1 MKYEVYKGI
10 LDDQD
15 MLLKAQQAK
24 ITYLKAESGFMDIA
38 VMKEG
43 QIFDYDMET
52 KSQTNAVIAKMV
64 RFFEY
69 VTLETNPLEHKY
81 SASKVPIQPNAVP
94 ILSLVEK
101 DGDFY
106 EANCPYDP
114 TGKVIFKYT
123 GQYNSDQKFH
133 GNGTLNMVSN
143 YTYESLAEMG
153 IVNET
158 IMANW
163 TESVK
168 KEYLPLSSVSGLIS
182 AHSIHILKGTF
193 KDGKLEGVVEIT
205 FYSGGKLEAFASDN
219 ILHGIARTIEP
230 SR

>member
-1 MKYEVYKGI
+1 MG
-10 LDDQD
+10 
-15 MLLKAQQAK
+15 
-24 ITYLKAESGFMDIA
+24 
-38 VMKEG
+38 
-43 QIFDYDMET
+43 
-52 KSQTNAVIAKMV
+52 
-64 RFFEY
+64 
-69 VTLETNPLEHKY
+69 
-81 SASKVPIQPNAVP
+81 ASEEPIQPTAVP

-114 TGKVIFKYT
+114 TGKVIFKYS
-123 GQYNSDQKFH
+123 GQYNLDQKFH

-163 TESVK
+163 TQSVK

-182 AHSIHILKGTF
+182 ADSIHILKGTF

-205 FYSGGKLEAFASDN
+205 FYSGGKLEAFASNN
-219 ILHGIARTIEP
+219 ILHGMARTIEP
-230 SR
+230 SRKLKLRGRYITQAKIKQSGINYGVDPTIKEVSRVGIFKNGKP